1 MFSKQTRKRILIFL
15 LCLFG
20 ITALTNCA
28 PKSNRFGVVFTNDY
42 ADIYRIPDN
51 TKREVEQLTY
61 TPNVGEYPFLVSK
74 NGEKIIFEVGLTG
87 NAEERQQNVYVLD
100 TSSKEITNIT
110 NVFTTYAMV
119 SHDFSADWSPDEK
132 QFVTVDYGGSGYEIE
147 SFLALID
154 FNGENRREIP
164 IPTPK
169 DIPSLIQSAEW
180 SPDGKKFVLTRG
192 VIGLEQQQQNPGSA
206 ILVYYLESGNLVQI
220 TDYLDGCLPRG
231 WSPDSKKIVTTCS
244 PNFPYMNEN
253 ASFLPE
259 TVRIFDV
266 ENPGQPYEH
275 IAFTSCENPS
285 WSPDG
290 KQIAFVCNKDENH
303 KGLFI
308 VNSDGN
314 GIHEI
319 KLGSSGN
326 PAVLNTPIWSP
337 DGKQIVYVAGDD
349 YKQTN
354 IYSIYLDDSSNHIL
368 TNQDDVYRLVA
379 VYSSP

>member
-1 MFSKQTRKRILIFL
+1 M
-15 LCLFG
+15 
-20 ITALTNCA
+20 NCA
-28 PKSNRFGVVFTNDY
+28 PKSNRFGVVFTNDF

-51 TKREVEQLTY
+51 TKSEVEQLTY
-61 TPNVGEYPFLVSK
+61 TPNIGEYPFLVSK

-110 NVFTTYAMV
+110 SVFTTYAMV

-132 QFVTVDYGGSGYEIE
+132 QFVTADYGGSGYEIE

-154 FNGENRREIP
+154 FNRENRREIL

-169 DIPSLIQSAEW
+169 DIPSLIQNAEW
-180 SPDGKKFVLTRG
+180 SPDGEKFLLTRG
-192 VIGLEQQQQNPGSA
+192 VIGLEQQLQNPGSA
-206 ILVYYLESGNLVQI
+206 ILVYYLESGDLVQI

-231 WSPDSKKIVTTCS
+231 WSPNSKQIVAICS
-244 PNFPYMNEN
+244 PRFPYVYET
-253 ASFLPE
+253 AALDYLPE
-259 TVRIFDV
+259 AVRIFDI
-266 ENPGQPYEH
+266 EATGQLYEH
-275 IAFTSCENPS
+275 IAFTPCDNPS

-290 KQIAFVCNKDENH
+290 KQIAFVCNKDKNH

-308 VNSDGN
+308 VSSDGD

-319 KLGSSGN
+319 KLGSLGN
-326 PAVLNTPIWSP
+326 PPVLNTPIWSP
-337 DGKQIVYVAGDD
+337 DGKQIVYVAGND